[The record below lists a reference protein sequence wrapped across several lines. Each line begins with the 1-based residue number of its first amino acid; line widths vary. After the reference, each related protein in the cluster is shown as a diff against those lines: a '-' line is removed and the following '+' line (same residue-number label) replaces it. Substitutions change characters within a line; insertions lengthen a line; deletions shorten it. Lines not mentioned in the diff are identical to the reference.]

1 MLPSSRA
8 AALLAAAA
16 LAAAPLPACA
26 QNFPGLLSPGPQ
38 AAADREL
45 QSRRYDGVEEQRLLG
60 AAAAVLQD
68 LGFSVETSGAGLGF
82 VQGTKE
88 REAKAPGQMLTLVI
102 LAVLAGAGG
111 GGIPAGPPGSGVRED
126 QTITVLLSV
135 QPARAGD
142 PSSHVV
148 RVTFHRHLRQ
158 PLVHSAG
165 TLREPELYGAFFE
178 LLSKALFLEGH
189 KL

>member
-16 LAAAPLPACA
+16 LAACA
-26 QNFPGLLSPGPQ
+26 QNSPDLLVPGPQ

-45 QSRRYDGVEEQRLLG
+45 QSRRFEGVEEQRLLD

-68 LGFSVETSGAGLGF
+68 LGFTVETSGAGLGF

-88 REAKAPGQMLTLVI
+88 REAKAPGQMLTVVI
-102 LAVLAGAGG
+102 LAVLAGSKGANVSG
-111 GGIPAGPPGSGVRED
+111 APPGSGVRED

-135 QPARAGD
+135 QPVRAGD
-142 PSSHVV
+142 ASSHVV

-158 PLVHSAG
+158 QLVHSAG
-165 TLREPELYGAFFE
+165 TLREPELYGSFFE